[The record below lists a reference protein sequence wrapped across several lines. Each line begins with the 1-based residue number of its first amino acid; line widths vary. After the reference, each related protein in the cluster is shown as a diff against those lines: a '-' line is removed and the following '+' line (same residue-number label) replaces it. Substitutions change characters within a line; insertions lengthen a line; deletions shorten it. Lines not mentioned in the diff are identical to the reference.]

1 MKICL
6 RRSQTCCGGMY
17 LCSDN
22 TISFAKAKLHFR
34 CLSPASIF
42 LQSASSNNS
51 PPAEKR
57 DETDMKIF
65 CLKYVSVSVFEHQ
78 QECTSCFRARQ
89 ANSAIQQRKFQF
101 FSSKHF
107 AEQFCAFTVFSVLAA
122 QIRNIPE
129 KKREIL
135 EVLKVCTRI
144 GSFSYLILELIW
156 RPKPQRFMKSIR
168 KYVFYKNAEL
178 AKQTNCAELCLL
190 I

>member
-1 MKICL
+1 MCL
-6 RRSQTCCGGMY
+6 CLFLSTSRNVLAVFVPDRQIQQFSRGNFNSSAVNI
-17 LCSDN
+17 LLN
-22 TISFAKAKLHFR
+22 NFAL
-34 CLSPASIF
+34 
-42 LQSASSNNS
+42 LQSFQYWQLKL
-51 PPAEKR
+51 E
-57 DETDMKIF
+57 IF
-65 CLKYVSVSVFEHQ
+65 Q
-78 QECTSCFRARQ
+78 
-89 ANSAIQQRKFQF
+89 
-101 FSSKHF
+101 
-107 AEQFCAFTVFSVLAA
+107 
-122 QIRNIPE
+122 

>member
-42 LQSASSNNS
+42 LQTASSNNAA
-51 PPAEKR
+51 PAEKT
-57 DETDMKIF
+57 DETEKKFF

-78 QECTSCFRARQ
+78 QQCTSCFRARQ

-101 FSSKHF
+101 FGSKHF
-107 AEQFCAFTVFSVLAA
+107 AEQFCAFTVSSVLAA

-129 KKREIL
+129 KTGNLRSSQSL
-135 EVLKVCTRI
+135 HRI

>member
-42 LQSASSNNS
+42 LQTTSSNNAA
-51 PPAEKR
+51 PAEKT
-57 DETDMKIF
+57 DETEIKFF

-78 QECTSCFRARQ
+78 QPCTSCFRARQ

-101 FSSKHF
+101 FGSKHF
-107 AEQFCAFTVFSVLAA
+107 AEQFCAFTVSFVLAA

-129 KKREIL
+129 KNGKSQKFSKSAPDWFLFLFDLGIDL
-135 EVLKVCTRI
+135 EAEAPA
-144 GSFSYLILELIW
+144 FHE
-156 RPKPQRFMKSIR
+156 
-168 KYVFYKNAEL
+168 KYSKICFLQK
-178 AKQTNCAELCLL
+178 C
-190 I
+190 

>member
-1 MKICL
+1 MCL
-6 RRSQTCCGGMY
+6 CLFLSTSRNVLAVFVPDRQIQQFSRGNFNSSAVNI
-17 LCSDN
+17 LLN
-22 TISFAKAKLHFR
+22 NFAL
-34 CLSPASIF
+34 
-42 LQSASSNNS
+42 LQSFQYW
-51 PPAEKR
+51 R
-57 DETDMKIF
+57 
-65 CLKYVSVSVFEHQ
+65 LKLE
-78 QECTSCFRARQ
+78 
-89 ANSAIQQRKFQF
+89 
-101 FSSKHF
+101 
-107 AEQFCAFTVFSVLAA
+107 
-122 QIRNIPE
+122 IRNIPE

>member
-34 CLSPASIF
+34 CLSLASIF

-101 FSSKHF
+101 FGSKHF

-129 KKREIL
+129 KNGKSQKFSKSAPDWFLFLFDLGIDL
-135 EVLKVCTRI
+135 EAEAPA
-144 GSFSYLILELIW
+144 FHE
-156 RPKPQRFMKSIR
+156 
-168 KYVFYKNAEL
+168 KYSKICFLQK
-178 AKQTNCAELCLL
+178 C
-190 I
+190 

>member
-42 LQSASSNNS
+42 LQTASSNNAA
-51 PPAEKR
+51 PAEKT
-57 DETDMKIF
+57 DETEIKAFFVWSMCQ
-65 CLKYVSVSVFEHQ
+65 CLFLSTSSNVLAVFVPD
-78 QECTSCFRARQ
+78 RQ
-89 ANSAIQQRKFQF
+89 IQQFSRGNFNSSAVNILLNNFALLQSLQYWRLKLEIFQKKTGNLR
-101 FSSKHF
+101 SSQSLH
-107 AEQFCAFTVFSVLAA
+107 
-122 QIRNIPE
+122 
-129 KKREIL
+129 
-135 EVLKVCTRI
+135 RI

>member
-1 MKICL
+1 MCL
-6 RRSQTCCGGMY
+6 
-17 LCSDN
+17 
-22 TISFAKAKLHFR
+22 
-34 CLSPASIF
+34 CLF
-42 LQSASSNNS
+42 LSTSRNVLA
-51 PPAEKR
+51 
-57 DETDMKIF
+57 
-65 CLKYVSVSVFEHQ
+65 VFVPD
-78 QECTSCFRARQ
+78 RQ
-89 ANSAIQQRKFQF
+89 IQQFSRGNFQF

-129 KKREIL
+129 KTGNLRSSQSL
-135 EVLKVCTRI
+135 HRI

>member
-22 TISFAKAKLHFR
+22 TISFAKAELHFR

-51 PPAEKR
+51 PPAEKT
-57 DETDMKIF
+57 DETDMKFF

-107 AEQFCAFTVFSVLAA
+107 AEQFCAFTVSSVLAA

-129 KKREIL
+129 KTGNLRSSQSLHPDWFLFLFDLGIDL
-135 EVLKVCTRI
+135 EAEAPA
-144 GSFSYLILELIW
+144 FHE
-156 RPKPQRFMKSIR
+156 
-168 KYVFYKNAEL
+168 KYSKICFLQK
-178 AKQTNCAELCLL
+178 C
-190 I
+190 